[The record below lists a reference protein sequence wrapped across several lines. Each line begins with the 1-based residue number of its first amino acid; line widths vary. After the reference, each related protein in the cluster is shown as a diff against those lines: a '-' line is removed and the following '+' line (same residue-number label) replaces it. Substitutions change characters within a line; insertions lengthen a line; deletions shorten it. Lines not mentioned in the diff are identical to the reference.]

1 MTNVN
6 SDNSAESTPTDASTD
21 AFSGA
26 STGAAAGGANGL
38 PLRGLAM
45 VLIAVAVM
53 LGMWGLYM
61 LTSEDSSDT
70 ASQTGASEAATL
82 PAPAEGE
89 PGAQGGKPASAA
101 QQAPG
106 ESAQASNPA
115 AAGAAGEKRENAGE
129 GENAADR
136 DGQDGAQGEAA
147 KRTAKDIPVN
157 VFNNSGRAGYADEE
171 STKLKDHGFK
181 VGEVGNLPGD
191 VLTVPQTMVYYP
203 AGDKDAESLARQTAV
218 ELYGANAVPQGAV
231 AKYPAELGENYTKGN
246 AVVAV
251 LAVPQA

>member
-6 SDNSAESTPTDASTD
+6 SDNSAESTPTDVSTD
-21 AFSGA
+21 ASSGA
-26 STGAAAGGANGL
+26 STGAAAGGASGL

-53 LGMWGLYM
+53 LGMWGLYK

-89 PGAQGGKPASAA
+89 PGAQGGKPGSAA

-106 ESAQASNPA
+106 ESAQASDPA
-115 AAGAAGEKRENAGE
+115 AAGEKRDNAGK

-136 DGQDGAQGEAA
+136 DGHDGAQGEAA
-147 KRTAKDIPVN
+147 KRAPKDIPVN

-171 STKLKDHGFK
+171 STKLKDRGFK
-181 VGEVGNLPGD
+181 VGEVGNLPGTSSPSRRPWSSTQP
-191 VLTVPQTMVYYP
+191 VTKTQRHW
-203 AGDKDAESLARQTAV
+203 LARLQPSFMALLPSQKALLQNTQ
-218 ELYGANAVPQGAV
+218 LS
-231 AKYPAELGENYTKGN
+231 
-246 AVVAV
+246 
-251 LAVPQA
+251 

>member
-1 MTNVN
+1 
-6 SDNSAESTPTDASTD
+6 
-21 AFSGA
+21 
-26 STGAAAGGANGL
+26 
-38 PLRGLAM
+38 M

-53 LGMWGLYM
+53 LGMWGLYK

-89 PGAQGGKPASAA
+89 PGAQGGKPGSAA

-106 ESAQASNPA
+106 ESAQASDPA
-115 AAGAAGEKRENAGE
+115 AAGAAGE

-136 DGQDGAQGEAA
+136 DGYDGAQGEAA
-147 KRTAKDIPVN
+147 KRAPKDIPVN

-171 STKLKDHGFK
+171 STKLKDRGFK

-191 VLTVPQTMVYYP
+191 VLTVPQTMVFYP
-203 AGDKDAESLARQTAV
+203 AGDKDAGALARQTAA
-218 ELYGANAVPQGAV
+218 EFYGATAVPEGAV
-231 AKYPAELGENYTKGN
+231 AEYPAELGENYTKGN

-251 LAVPQA
+251 LAIPQA

>member
-1 MTNVN
+1 
-6 SDNSAESTPTDASTD
+6 
-21 AFSGA
+21 
-26 STGAAAGGANGL
+26 
-38 PLRGLAM
+38 M

-53 LGMWGLYM
+53 LGMWGLYK

-89 PGAQGGKPASAA
+89 PGAQGGKPGSAA

-106 ESAQASNPA
+106 ESAQVSDPA
-115 AAGAAGEKRENAGE
+115 AAGAAGE

-136 DGQDGAQGEAA
+136 DGYDGAQGEAA
-147 KRTAKDIPVN
+147 KRAPKDIPVN

-171 STKLKDHGFK
+171 STKLKDRGFK

-191 VLTVPQTMVYYP
+191 VLTVPQTMVFYP
-203 AGDKDAESLARQTAV
+203 AGDKDAEALARQTAA
-218 ELYGANAVPQGAV
+218 EFYGATAVPEGAV
-231 AKYPAELGENYTKGN
+231 AEYPAELGENYTKGN

-251 LAVPQA
+251 LAIPQA

>member
-1 MTNVN
+1 
-6 SDNSAESTPTDASTD
+6 
-21 AFSGA
+21 
-26 STGAAAGGANGL
+26 
-38 PLRGLAM
+38 M

-53 LGMWGLYM
+53 LGMWGLYK

-89 PGAQGGKPASAA
+89 PGAQGGKPGSAA

-106 ESAQASNPA
+106 ESAQASDPA
-115 AAGAAGEKRENAGE
+115 AAGAAGE

-136 DGQDGAQGEAA
+136 DGYDGAQGEAA
-147 KRTAKDIPVN
+147 KRAPKDIPVN

-171 STKLKDHGFK
+171 STKLKDRGFK

-191 VLTVPQTMVYYP
+191 VLTVPQTMVFYP
-203 AGDKDAESLARQTAV
+203 AGDKDAEALARQTAA
-218 ELYGANAVPQGAV
+218 EFYGATAVPEGAV
-231 AKYPAELGENYTKGN
+231 AEYPAELGENYTKGN

-251 LAVPQA
+251 LAIPQA

>member
-6 SDNSAESTPTDASTD
+6 SDNSAESTPTDAPTD
-21 AFSGA
+21 ASSGA
-26 STGAAAGGANGL
+26 STGAAAGGASGL

-53 LGMWGLYM
+53 LGMWGLYK

-89 PGAQGGKPASAA
+89 LGAQGGKPGSAA

-106 ESAQASNPA
+106 ESAQASDPA
-115 AAGAAGEKRENAGE
+115 AAGEKRDNAGE

-136 DGQDGAQGEAA
+136 DGHDGAQGEAA
-147 KRTAKDIPVN
+147 KRAPKDIPVN

-171 STKLKDHGFK
+171 STKLKDRGFK

-191 VLTVPQTMVYYP
+191 VLTVPQTMVFYP
-203 AGDKDAESLARQTAV
+203 AGDKDAEALARQTAA
-218 ELYGANAVPQGAV
+218 EFYGATAVPEGAV
-231 AKYPAELGENYTKGN
+231 AEYPAELGENYTKGN

-251 LAVPQA
+251 LAIPQA

>member
-1 MTNVN
+1 
-6 SDNSAESTPTDASTD
+6 
-21 AFSGA
+21 
-26 STGAAAGGANGL
+26 
-38 PLRGLAM
+38 M

-53 LGMWGLYM
+53 LGMWGLYK

-89 PGAQGGKPASAA
+89 PGAQGGKPGSAA

-106 ESAQASNPA
+106 ESAQASDPA
-115 AAGAAGEKRENAGE
+115 AAGAAGE

-136 DGQDGAQGEAA
+136 DGHDGAQGEAA
-147 KRTAKDIPVN
+147 KRAPKDIPVN

-171 STKLKDHGFK
+171 STKLKDRGFK

-191 VLTVPQTMVYYP
+191 VLTVPQTMVFYP
-203 AGDKDAESLARQTAV
+203 AGDKDAEALARQTAA
-218 ELYGANAVPQGAV
+218 EFYGATAVPEGAV
-231 AKYPAELGENYTKGN
+231 AEYPAELGENYTKGN

-251 LAVPQA
+251 LAIPQA

>member
-1 MTNVN
+1 
-6 SDNSAESTPTDASTD
+6 
-21 AFSGA
+21 
-26 STGAAAGGANGL
+26 
-38 PLRGLAM
+38 M

-53 LGMWGLYM
+53 LGMWGLYK
-61 LTSEDSSDT
+61 LTSEDASDT

-89 PGAQGGKPASAA
+89 PGAQGGKPGSAV

-106 ESAQASNPA
+106 ESAQASDPA
-115 AAGAAGEKRENAGE
+115 AAGAAGE

-136 DGQDGAQGEAA
+136 DGHDGAQGEAA
-147 KRTAKDIPVN
+147 KRAPKDIPVN

-171 STKLKDHGFK
+171 STKLKDRGFK

-191 VLTVPQTMVYYP
+191 VLTVPQTMVFYP
-203 AGDKDAESLARQTAV
+203 AGDKDAEALARQTAA
-218 ELYGANAVPQGAV
+218 EFYGATAVPEGAV
-231 AKYPAELGENYTKGN
+231 AEYPAELGENYTKGN

-251 LAVPQA
+251 LAIPQA

>member
-1 MTNVN
+1 
-6 SDNSAESTPTDASTD
+6 
-21 AFSGA
+21 
-26 STGAAAGGANGL
+26 
-38 PLRGLAM
+38 M

-53 LGMWGLYM
+53 LGMWGLYK

-89 PGAQGGKPASAA
+89 LGAQGGKPGSVA

-106 ESAQASNPA
+106 ESAQASDPA
-115 AAGAAGEKRENAGE
+115 AAGAAGE

-136 DGQDGAQGEAA
+136 DGHDGAQGEAA
-147 KRTAKDIPVN
+147 KRAPKDIPVN

-171 STKLKDHGFK
+171 STKLKDRGFK

-191 VLTVPQTMVYYP
+191 VLTVPQTMVFYP
-203 AGDKDAESLARQTAV
+203 AGDKDAEALARQTAA
-218 ELYGANAVPQGAV
+218 EFYGATAVPEGAV
-231 AKYPAELGENYTKGN
+231 AEYPAELGENYTKGN

-251 LAVPQA
+251 LAIPQA

>member
-1 MTNVN
+1 MTHVN
-6 SDNSAESTPTDASTD
+6 LDNSAESTPTDASTD
-21 AFSGA
+21 ASSGA
-26 STGAAAGGANGL
+26 STGAAAGGASGL

-53 LGMWGLYM
+53 LGMWGLYK

-89 PGAQGGKPASAA
+89 PGAQGGKPGSAA
-101 QQAPG
+101 PQAPG
-106 ESAQASNPA
+106 ESAQASDPA
-115 AAGAAGEKRENAGE
+115 AAGAAGE
-129 GENAADR
+129 GENAAGR
-136 DGQDGAQGEAA
+136 DGHDGAQGEAA
-147 KRTAKDIPVN
+147 KRAPKDIPVN

-171 STKLKDHGFK
+171 STKLKDRGFK

-191 VLTVPQTMVYYP
+191 VLTVPQTMVFYP
-203 AGDKDAESLARQTAV
+203 AGDKDAEALARQTAA
-218 ELYGANAVPQGAV
+218 EFYGATAVPEGAV
-231 AKYPAELGENYTKGN
+231 AEYPAELGENYTKGN

-251 LAVPQA
+251 LAIPQA

>member
-21 AFSGA
+21 ASSGA
-26 STGAAAGGANGL
+26 STGAAAGGASGL

-53 LGMWGLYM
+53 LGMWGLYK

-89 PGAQGGKPASAA
+89 PGAQGGKPGSAA

-106 ESAQASNPA
+106 ESAQASDPA
-115 AAGAAGEKRENAGE
+115 AAGAAGEGKTQQIEMATMEPRARLPSARPKIFRSTSLTTR
-129 GENAADR
+129 AAR
-136 DGQDGAQGEAA
+136 AMQMRNPPSS
-147 KRTAKDIPVN
+147 RTAASRWARWATCLATSSPSRRPWSSTQPV
-157 VFNNSGRAGYADEE
+157 
-171 STKLKDHGFK
+171 TKTQRLW
-181 VGEVGNLPGD
+181 
-191 VLTVPQTMVYYP
+191 
-203 AGDKDAESLARQTAV
+203 LARLQPSFMALLPSQKALLQNTQ
-218 ELYGANAVPQGAV
+218 LS
-231 AKYPAELGENYTKGN
+231 
-246 AVVAV
+246 
-251 LAVPQA
+251 

>member
-1 MTNVN
+1 
-6 SDNSAESTPTDASTD
+6 
-21 AFSGA
+21 
-26 STGAAAGGANGL
+26 
-38 PLRGLAM
+38 M

-53 LGMWGLYM
+53 LGMWGLYK

-89 PGAQGGKPASAA
+89 LGAQGGKPGSAA

-106 ESAQASNPA
+106 ESAQASDPA
-115 AAGAAGEKRENAGE
+115 AAGAAGE

-136 DGQDGAQGEAA
+136 DGYDGAQGEAA
-147 KRTAKDIPVN
+147 KRAPKDIPVN

-171 STKLKDHGFK
+171 STKLKDRGFK

-191 VLTVPQTMVYYP
+191 VLTVPQTMVFYP
-203 AGDKDAESLARQTAV
+203 AGDKDAEALARQTAA
-218 ELYGANAVPQGAV
+218 EFYGATAVPEGAV
-231 AKYPAELGENYTKGN
+231 AEYPAELGENYTKGN

-251 LAVPQA
+251 LAIPQA

>member
-1 MTNVN
+1 
-6 SDNSAESTPTDASTD
+6 
-21 AFSGA
+21 
-26 STGAAAGGANGL
+26 
-38 PLRGLAM
+38 M

-53 LGMWGLYM
+53 LGMWGLYK
-61 LTSEDSSDT
+61 LTSEDASDT
-70 ASQTGASEAATL
+70 ASQTGASETATL

-89 PGAQGGKPASAA
+89 PGAQGGKPGSAA

-106 ESAQASNPA
+106 ESAQASDPA
-115 AAGAAGEKRENAGE
+115 AAGAAGE

-147 KRTAKDIPVN
+147 KRAPKDIPVN

-171 STKLKDHGFK
+171 STKLKDRGFK

-191 VLTVPQTMVYYP
+191 VLTVPQTMVFYP
-203 AGDKDAESLARQTAV
+203 AGDKDAEALARQTAA
-218 ELYGANAVPQGAV
+218 EFYGATAVPEGAV
-231 AKYPAELGENYTKGN
+231 AEYPAELGENYTKGN

-251 LAVPQA
+251 LAIPQA

>member
-1 MTNVN
+1 
-6 SDNSAESTPTDASTD
+6 
-21 AFSGA
+21 
-26 STGAAAGGANGL
+26 
-38 PLRGLAM
+38 M

-53 LGMWGLYM
+53 LGMWGLYK

-89 PGAQGGKPASAA
+89 PGAQGGKPGSAA

-106 ESAQASNPA
+106 ESAQASDPA
-115 AAGAAGEKRENAGE
+115 AAGAAGE

-136 DGQDGAQGEAA
+136 DGYDGAQGEAA
-147 KRTAKDIPVN
+147 KRAPKDIPVN

-171 STKLKDHGFK
+171 STKLKDRGFK

-191 VLTVPQTMVYYP
+191 VLTVPHTMVFYP
-203 AGDKDAESLARQTAV
+203 AGDKDAEALARQTAA
-218 ELYGANAVPQGAV
+218 EFYGATAVPEGAV
-231 AKYPAELGENYTKGN
+231 AEYPAELGENYTKGN

-251 LAVPQA
+251 LAIPQA

>member
-6 SDNSAESTPTDASTD
+6 SDNSAESTPTDAPTD
-21 AFSGA
+21 ASSGA
-26 STGAAAGGANGL
+26 STGAAVGGASGL

-53 LGMWGLYM
+53 LGMWGLYK

-89 PGAQGGKPASAA
+89 LGAQGGKPGSAA

-106 ESAQASNPA
+106 ESAQASDPA
-115 AAGAAGEKRENAGE
+115 AAGAAGE
-129 GENAADR
+129 ENAADR
-136 DGQDGAQGEAA
+136 DGHDGAQGEAA
-147 KRTAKDIPVN
+147 KRAPKDIPVN

-171 STKLKDHGFK
+171 STKLKDRGFK

-191 VLTVPQTMVYYP
+191 VLTVPQTMVFYP
-203 AGDKDAESLARQTAV
+203 AGDKDAEALARQTAA
-218 ELYGANAVPQGAV
+218 EFYGATAVPEGAV
-231 AKYPAELGENYTKGN
+231 AEYPAELGENYTKGN

-251 LAVPQA
+251 LAIPQA

>member
-1 MTNVN
+1 
-6 SDNSAESTPTDASTD
+6 
-21 AFSGA
+21 
-26 STGAAAGGANGL
+26 
-38 PLRGLAM
+38 M

-53 LGMWGLYM
+53 LGMWGLYK

-89 PGAQGGKPASAA
+89 PGAQGGKPGSAA

-106 ESAQASNPA
+106 ESAQASDPA
-115 AAGAAGEKRENAGE
+115 AAGAAGE
-129 GENAADR
+129 GENAAGR
-136 DGQDGAQGEAA
+136 DGHDGAQGEAA
-147 KRTAKDIPVN
+147 KRAPKDIPVN

-171 STKLKDHGFK
+171 STKLKDRGFK

-191 VLTVPQTMVYYP
+191 VLTVPQTMVFYP
-203 AGDKDAESLARQTAV
+203 AGDKDAEALARQTAA
-218 ELYGANAVPQGAV
+218 EFYGATAVPEGAV
-231 AKYPAELGENYTKGN
+231 AEYPAELGENYTKGN

-251 LAVPQA
+251 LAIPQA

>member
-1 MTNVN
+1 
-6 SDNSAESTPTDASTD
+6 
-21 AFSGA
+21 
-26 STGAAAGGANGL
+26 
-38 PLRGLAM
+38 M

-53 LGMWGLYM
+53 LGMWGLYK

-89 PGAQGGKPASAA
+89 PGAQGGKPGSAA

-106 ESAQASNPA
+106 ESAQVSDPA
-115 AAGAAGEKRENAGE
+115 AAGAAGEGE
-129 GENAADR
+129 SAADR
-136 DGQDGAQGEAA
+136 DGYDGAQGEAA
-147 KRTAKDIPVN
+147 KRAPKDIPVN

-171 STKLKDHGFK
+171 STKLKDRGFK

-191 VLTVPQTMVYYP
+191 VLTVPQTMVFYP
-203 AGDKDAESLARQTAV
+203 AGDKDAEALARQTAA
-218 ELYGANAVPQGAV
+218 EFYGATAVPEGAV
-231 AKYPAELGENYTKGN
+231 AEYPAELGENYTKGN

-251 LAVPQA
+251 LAIPQA

>member
-1 MTNVN
+1 
-6 SDNSAESTPTDASTD
+6 
-21 AFSGA
+21 
-26 STGAAAGGANGL
+26 
-38 PLRGLAM
+38 M

-53 LGMWGLYM
+53 LGMWGLYK

-89 PGAQGGKPASAA
+89 LGAQGGKPGSAA

-106 ESAQASNPA
+106 ESAQASDPA
-115 AAGAAGEKRENAGE
+115 AAGAAGE

-136 DGQDGAQGEAA
+136 DGHDGAQGEAA
-147 KRTAKDIPVN
+147 KRAPKDIPVN

-171 STKLKDHGFK
+171 STKLKDRGFK

-191 VLTVPQTMVYYP
+191 VLTVPQTMVFYP
-203 AGDKDAESLARQTAV
+203 AGDKDAEALARQTAA
-218 ELYGANAVPQGAV
+218 EFYGATAVPEGAV
-231 AKYPAELGENYTKGN
+231 AEYPAELGENYTKGN

-251 LAVPQA
+251 LAIPQA

>member
-1 MTNVN
+1 
-6 SDNSAESTPTDASTD
+6 
-21 AFSGA
+21 
-26 STGAAAGGANGL
+26 
-38 PLRGLAM
+38 M

-53 LGMWGLYM
+53 LGMWGLYK

-89 PGAQGGKPASAA
+89 LGAQGGKPGSVA

-106 ESAQASNPA
+106 ESAQASDPA
-115 AAGAAGEKRENAGE
+115 AAGAAGE

-136 DGQDGAQGEAA
+136 DGHDGAQGEAA
-147 KRTAKDIPVN
+147 KRAPKDIPVN

-171 STKLKDHGFK
+171 STKLKDRGFK

-191 VLTVPQTMVYYP
+191 VLTVPQIMVFYP
-203 AGDKDAESLARQTAV
+203 AGDKDAEALARQTAA
-218 ELYGANAVPQGAV
+218 EFYGATAVPEGAV
-231 AKYPAELGENYTKGN
+231 AEYPAELGENYTKGN

-251 LAVPQA
+251 LAIPQA

>member
-1 MTNVN
+1 
-6 SDNSAESTPTDASTD
+6 
-21 AFSGA
+21 
-26 STGAAAGGANGL
+26 
-38 PLRGLAM
+38 M

-53 LGMWGLYM
+53 LGMWGLYK

-70 ASQTGASEAATL
+70 ASQTGASETATL

-89 PGAQGGKPASAA
+89 LGAQGGKPGSAA

-106 ESAQASNPA
+106 ESAQASDPA
-115 AAGAAGEKRENAGE
+115 AAGAAGE

-147 KRTAKDIPVN
+147 KRAPKDIPVN

-171 STKLKDHGFK
+171 STKLKDRGFK

-191 VLTVPQTMVYYP
+191 VLTVPQTMVFYP
-203 AGDKDAESLARQTAV
+203 AGDKDAEALARQTAA
-218 ELYGANAVPQGAV
+218 EFYGATAVPEGAV
-231 AKYPAELGENYTKGN
+231 AEYPAELGENYTKGN

-251 LAVPQA
+251 LAIPQA